1 SRLSV
6 HLFRLLPELPPFS
19 LPVVLTALIVRYFG
33 VGGTLQIMPVVIGI
47 ASGVM
52 ITMPRL
58 ATASAMRLSE
68 AAARYTF
75 NRTGME
81 LMYLP
86 LPTALKNR
94 TKAFVDI

>member
-1 SRLSV
+1 
-6 HLFRLLPELPPFS
+6 
-19 LPVVLTALIVRYFG
+19 
-33 VGGTLQIMPVVIGI
+33 MPVVIGI

-86 LPTALKNR
+86 LPTL
-94 TKAFVDI
+94 